1 MKHARNTSYDEQRR
15 RARAIRAAKAW
26 ANGILLISAGSGLLW
41 LMWDRAIQAFMV
53 ALWIFAGLGY
63 CRVVCVIVTWI
74 IQLTVDRADGGK
86 EMY

>member
-1 MKHARNTSYDEQRR
+1 MKHARNHSYDDQRR
-15 RARAIRAAKAW
+15 RAMTIRAAKAW
-26 ANGILLISAGSGLLW
+26 VIGILLIGAGSGLLW
-41 LMWDRAIQAFMV
+41 LMWDRAIRAFMV
-53 ALWIFAGLGY
+53 AMWIFAGLGY